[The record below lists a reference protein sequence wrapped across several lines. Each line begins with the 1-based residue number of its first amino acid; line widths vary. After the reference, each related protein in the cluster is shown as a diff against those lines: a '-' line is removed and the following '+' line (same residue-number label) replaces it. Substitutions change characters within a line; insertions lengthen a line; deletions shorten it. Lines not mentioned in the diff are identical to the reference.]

1 MPSLQHRLPILRT
14 AACLALMA
22 LLSACATSGPQVN
35 AVQEAHQ
42 YAQRAKHNYTPPGPP
57 EDPWGPYISEAS
69 KKYDVPE
76 LWVRAVMH
84 QESGGLLYENGQ
96 LIISTAGA
104 MGLMQVMPST
114 YDGLRQRYALGDD
127 PYDPHDN
134 IMAGVAYM
142 REMYEIYGTPGFL
155 AAYNAGPARLDD
167 YLNNVRPLPN
177 ETRHYVANIA
187 PNIQGIYPNNRS
199 AADEMALNDI
209 PIDIPPGLR
218 YGRRSWFASNS
229 GGGRTPKRAPV
240 EVAAMPEP
248 PRYGGRK
255 TQTYAMAV
263 PPPEPPPPPTRGGFH
278 IIASA
283 NASEAAPARH
293 DGPAAGQW
301 AIQVGAY
308 GNAAQAHTAL
318 ATAHQHA

>member
-142 REMYEIYGTPGFL
+142 REMYEIYGTPGS
-155 AAYNAGPARLDD
+155 
-167 YLNNVRPLPN
+167 
-177 ETRHYVANIA
+177 ICA
-187 PNIQGIYPNNRS
+187 PT
-199 AADEMALNDI
+199 
-209 PIDIPPGLR
+209 PPPP
-218 YGRRSWFASNS
+218 RRWGGGWCSPSTS
-229 GGGRTPKRAPV
+229 GGGPPPKRAPV

-255 TQTYAMAV
+255 TQTYAMA
-263 PPPEPPPPPTRGGFH
+263 
-278 IIASA
+278 
-283 NASEAAPARH
+283 
-293 DGPAAGQW
+293 
-301 AIQVGAY
+301 
-308 GNAAQAHTAL
+308 
-318 ATAHQHA
+318 